1 MKIEIK
7 QIGEFKNVIE
17 LNLSGNP
24 IVTLPEWVNN
34 SDDGMSKLE
43 SLILHRCHQ
52 LDLPALT
59 DRLLKTKQS
68 TITSLDLSCCKL
80 FAKSKAENLIY
91 LVKNAKKLKTLM

>member
-1 MKIEIK
+1 M
-7 QIGEFKNVIE
+7 IE

-24 IVTLPEWVNN
+24 IVTLPDWVNYD
-34 SDDGMSKLE
+34 DDGMNKLQ

-52 LDLPALT
+52 LDLHALT
-59 DRLLKTKQS
+59 DRVLKAKQS
-68 TITSLDLSCCKL
+68 KITSLDLSCCKL